1 MANPNYKAQVVVVA
15 SDAEMIYRQAPI
27 SSFLVGGSAKVVDLN
42 SASDADLISGLDLA
56 KLRKNI
62 TLVKSPSDDD
72 FDPTLLRFF
81 QAKTKFGLNFDVYV
95 NYTGKW
101 IQIIHFFGQD
111 ATITNQPIRTG
122 SAKAPSFKIEFGFRE
137 GDFKHTSNRDHKWAI
152 DDEDWI
158 K

>member
-1 MANPNYKAQVVVVA
+1 MANPSYKAQVVVVA
-15 SDAEMIYRQAPI
+15 TDPGMIYRQAPVN
-27 SSFLVGGSAKVVDLN
+27 SFLVGGIAKGVDLN
-42 SASDADLISGLDLA
+42 SVSDSDLIFGLEQA
-56 KLRKNI
+56 KSRKNI

-81 QAKTKFGLNFDVYV
+81 QEKTKFGLNFDVYV

-101 IQIIHFFGQD
+101 TQIIHFFGQD
-111 ATITNQPIRTG
+111 ATISNPPIRTG
-122 SAKAPSFKIEFGFRE
+122 SAKTPSLKIEFSFRE